1 MFSKDHLINNIS
13 LSITALI
20 SSIYFFKYYSIYINV
35 LPQVI
40 TAAYFIIFIFLLK
53 SLGKAGEEK
62 FNWLNKRKFV
72 LLILLIIIFASAYVI
87 FFPRL
92 GRLGRLPAIADWL
105 DRLSA
110 GEYPY
115 NKTFLPSAF
124 PVLFFLAAPFYL
136 INNIGLLEVIGL
148 GIFLLLI
155 LFTSKNTKEYVTK
168 LVIAAICPVVL
179 FEIAVRS
186 ELLTNTVL
194 TILLILLSEKY
205 LEEEKTDFKFFAYA
219 VLFGLLLST
228 RSVVALIYVIY
239 LPYKFRYELAK
250 GFFFAGIIFFVF
262 LLTLLP
268 FVIWSPEE
276 FFNYGPFAVQSLV
289 SFLPVWIVA
298 PILFFALLISWGISD
313 IQEVFFTSGIFLF
326 LAAFF
331 SMLHKFFAFGIY
343 SSIVLDRFDISY
355 LIFCVPFFVLSIK
368 DYKVDKFLRKVLED

>member
-35 LPQVI
+35 LPPVI

-115 NKTFLPSAF
+115 NNTFLPSAF

-155 LFTSKNTKEYVTK
+155 LFTSKNSKEYVTK

-298 PILFFALLISWGISD
+298 PILLFALLISWGISD

-326 LAAFF
+326 LPAFF
-331 SMLHKFFAFGIY
+331 SMLHKFFAFGTY

-355 LIFCVPFFVLSIK
+355 LIFCVPFFMLSIK